1 MSRNLKG
8 GFQYGM
14 TLAAVS
20 LPYYRFIMPYGLAKF
35 VKFAKNVWDVDAAGK
50 TDEQIAE
57 EGLATM
63 ESWMKELGLVMNI
76 TELGAKEEMLEGLA
90 ESTLILD
97 GGYRV
102 PQHDEIVGIFRNS
115 L

>member
-1 MSRNLKG
+1 M
-8 GFQYGM
+8 
-14 TLAAVS
+14 
-20 LPYYRFIMPYGLAKF
+20 
-35 VKFAKNVWDVDAAGK
+35 DAAGK

-57 EGLATM
+57 EGLSAM

-76 TELGAKEEMLEGLA
+76 TEPGAKEEMLEGLA
-90 ESTLILD
+90 ESTLIFD